1 MTTRE
6 YESMRFFSFVWMT
19 IAIVGCSYQAMGS
32 PEESPLEVEAYSNES
47 KASEEKLNET
57 SLEAEVED
65 LEVLDEKERAKQTA
79 NHIQS
84 VKKETNSLRRKIGQT
99 EFEKKRLQSQIE
111 RQGKTFDRSSK
122 LAEKTELELR
132 QKERERDKLKL
143 RLAAAVEKLAIVE
156 NRVKESKRKRDDT
169 GREIKMEQK
178 RERVLIQR
186 RKEADALIA
195 RYKRQN
201 EENKSRL
208 RRLSKSN
215 RNLESSINQKEN
227 QASRLKNRTS

>member
-1 MTTRE
+1 
-6 YESMRFFSFVWMT
+6 MRFFSFVWMT
-19 IAIVGCSYQAMGS
+19 IAIIGCSYQAMGS

-84 VKKETNSLRRKIGQT
+84 VKKETNGLRRKIGQM

-111 RQGKTFDRSSK
+111 RQVKTFDRSSK

-201 EENKSRL
+201 QENKSRL
-208 RRLSKSN
+208 RRLGKSN

-227 QASRLKNRTS
+227 QASRLRNRTS